1 MRSVN
6 KVTLLGNVGNDPES
20 RTTPNGAKVV
30 SLSLATSRQWKNA
43 AGEPQEKTEWHK
55 LIVWGTA
62 KSDGLAGVVERYVR
76 KGAKLYV
83 EGRIDYRQYEDK
95 DKQTRYVTEINVT
108 DVVLLGG
115 DKKAEEKADKPEPRE
130 DFEEFDDDTSLPF

>member
-6 KVTLLGNVGNDPES
+6 KVTLVGNVGNDPES

-62 KSDGLAGVVERYVR
+62 KSDGLAGVVERYVK

-95 DKQTRYVTEINVT
+95 EKQTRYVTEINVT

-115 DKKAEEKADKPEPRE
+115 DKPKEREPEAEPQD
-130 DFEEFDDDTSLPF
+130 EFGDGDDDLPF